1 MSHDPAPLTPNTPHA
16 PLTPLTDDEAKRGA
30 QEIKTLVDALAAVVI
45 GQPQPVQELVIGL
58 AADGHVLLEGVP
70 GVAKTLLARTLASAL
85 DLRFSRVQFTPD
97 LMPTDLLGAR
107 IWNAE
112 TRTWELH
119 RGPVFTD
126 VLLADEINRTPP
138 KTQAALLEAMEER
151 QVTIDGER
159 HPLGDSFFVIATEN
173 PLEFEG
179 TYPLPE
185 AQTDRFLL
193 KITMGYPS
201 EAAELE
207 LLARG
212 AQHRAVTTSPGTS
225 PAQSVLGRSGLADLR
240 ALAARVRVDEA
251 VRKYVLS
258 LLRATRASPS
268 LKLGA
273 SPRAGLMLLSA
284 ARVAAL
290 VEGRAFVLPDDVK
303 AVARPVLRHRL
314 GLSTEAELDGIDADR
329 VLTSL
334 LDSVAVMPT

>member
-1 MSHDPAPLTPNTPHA
+1 MTFSPRLETEQS
-16 PLTPLTDDEAKRGA
+16 LLSDDETQRASA
-30 QEIKTLVDALAAVVI
+30 QIRALADALAAVII
-45 GQPQPVQELVIGL
+45 GQPDAIRELVIGL
-58 AADGHVLLEGVP
+58 VADGHVLLEGVP
-70 GVAKTLLARTLASAL
+70 GVGKTLLARVLAACL
-85 DLRFSRVQFTPD
+85 DLRFQRVQFTPD

-112 TRTWELH
+112 TRSWEMH

-151 QVTIDGER
+151 QCTIDGER
-159 HPLGDSFFVIATEN
+159 HDLGAAFFVIATEN

-193 KITMGYPS
+193 KITLGYPS
-201 EAAELE
+201 ESAELE

-212 AQHRAVTTSPGTS
+212 PQHREAP
-225 PAQSVLGRSGLADLR
+225 PAGVLGRAGLAELR
-240 ALAARVRVDEA
+240 KAAARVRVDES
-251 VRKYVLS
+251 VRRYVLA
-258 LLRATRASPS
+258 LLRATRASAS

-273 SPRAGLMLLSA
+273 SPRAGLMLLAA

-290 VEGRAFVLPDDVK
+290 IEGRAFVLPDDIK
-303 AVARPVLRHRL
+303 AIARPVLRHRL

-334 LDSVAVMPT
+334 LDTVAVLPA

>member
-1 MSHDPAPLTPNTPHA
+1 MSPDPLPPS
-16 PLTPLTDDEAKRGA
+16 TPLTDDEAKRGA
-30 QEIKTLVDALAAVVI
+30 QEIATLVDALAAVVI
-45 GQPQPVQELVIGL
+45 GQPQAVKELVIGL

-70 GVAKTLLARTLASAL
+70 GVAKTLLARTLASCL

-119 RGPVFTD
+119 HGPVFTD

-159 HPLGDSFFVIATEN
+159 HPLGESFFVIATEN

-207 LLARG
+207 LLERG
-212 AQHRAVTTSPGTS
+212 PQIRTVTSK
-225 PAQSVLGRSGLADLR
+225 SVLGRTGLADLR
-240 ALAARVRVDEA
+240 KLAARVRVDEA

-258 LLRATRASPS
+258 LLRATRSSPS

-290 VEGRAFVLPDDVK
+290 VEGRSFVLPDDVK

-314 GLSTEAELDGIDADR
+314 GLSTEAELDGIDSDR

-334 LDSVAVMPT
+334 LDSVAVMQK